1 MSLEESNKMSKKIP
15 SQGSNSDEIQWDIEE
30 LKDSIKRSAEEQWD
44 AFLDSTGQYGNPSAE
59 LQWEAEKK
67 RWRQQYE
74 HEDS

>member
-1 MSLEESNKMSKKIP
+1 MSKKIP
-15 SQGSNSDEIQWDIEE
+15 SQGSNFEKVLDSDEIQWDIEE

-67 RWRQQYE
+67 RWKQQYE